1 MLGAAPTS
9 GPTREADVADERE
22 GGTTM
27 GKALM
32 GSHVAPASLQL
43 LDEVRVLRQRVADLE
58 RALAEAEAARDRRPA
73 TADDREPA
81 HS

>member
-1 MLGAAPTS
+1 
-9 GPTREADVADERE
+9 
-22 GGTTM
+22 M

-58 RALAEAEAARDRRPA
+58 RALAEAEAARDRRQA
-73 TADDREPA
+73 DIDDREPA